1 MADEQQAAAGQ
12 QDQQATY
19 TPPATQ
25 ADLDRIIADRLS
37 RERSK
42 FADYGDLQKK
52 AAEFDKAQEAAK
64 TDLQKAIDRA
74 EAAEKKVAD
83 YETRDQV
90 STWAKEIVKDS
101 KVPAD
106 ALRGTTQEELQAHF
120 AQLSALIPAESTT
133 TKKGAIGPYVP
144 GEGAATTGV
153 VGGPEQVFADW
164 FQDQLGQTKN

>member
-1 MADEQQAAAGQ
+1 MADEQQAAAG
-12 QDQQATY
+12 QQATY

-74 EAAEKKVAD
+74 EAAEKKVAG

-90 STWAKEIVKDS
+90 SAWAKEIVKDS
-101 KVPAD
+101 RVPAD

-120 AQLSALIPAESTT
+120 AQLSALIPAEST
-133 TKKGAIGPYVP
+133 KKGAVGPYVP